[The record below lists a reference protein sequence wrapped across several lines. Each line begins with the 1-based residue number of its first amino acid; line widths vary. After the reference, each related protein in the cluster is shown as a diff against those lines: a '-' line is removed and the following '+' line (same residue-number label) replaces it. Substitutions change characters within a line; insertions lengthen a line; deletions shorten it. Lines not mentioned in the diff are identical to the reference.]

1 MWGLDWSH
9 RVPVTCQAVNYKQ
22 MPPISI
28 SEGIS
33 SPAFAL
39 HISRVHPLKW
49 CLMGQGARW
58 VASRRPGLSSKEP
71 TAPTAGWH
79 RPPGP
84 GARPEMPCAGQMNG
98 QTDGGPR
105 EVRVW
110 APGHRFHKLGIES
123 SGPRRSMRVEKE
135 AWPRAGLQCS

>member
-39 HISRVHPLKW
+39 HIFRVHPLKW

-58 VASRRPGLSSKEP
+58 VASHRPGLSSEEP
-71 TAPTAGWH
+71 TAFTGRLAPPWRAWSQTRDAMCRIDEWTDRW
-79 RPPGP
+79 RPW
-84 GARPEMPCAGQMNG
+84 RS
-98 QTDGGPR
+98 GG
-105 EVRVW
+105 
-110 APGHRFHKLGIES
+110 LGS
-123 SGPRRSMRVEKE
+123 RSQV
-135 AWPRAGLQCS
+135 S